1 MGLELIDVHK
11 SYAVRGGGTRHVLRG
26 VNARVGRGEQVGI
39 LGRNGAGKSTLMR
52 ILGGI
57 ETPSRGQVRRTMS
70 ISWPLGYS
78 GAFQGNLSGADNIRF
93 IARIYGRHAERTI
106 GFVEEYAE
114 LGEYL
119 RMPVGIYSS
128 GMRARLAFAVSLAV
142 DFDCYLIDEAVA
154 PGDARFNERFRSAFA
169 ERARRS
175 ALIMVTHSAT
185 TVRTYCR
192 AAAVLDGG
200 ILTFHDDLD
209 EAIATYNAL

>member
-11 SYAVRGGGTRHVLRG
+11 SYAVRGGGRRHVLRG
-26 VNARVGRGEQVGI
+26 INGRVRRGEQVGI

-57 ETPSRGQVRRTMS
+57 ELPTHGRVRRTMS
-70 ISWPLGYS
+70 ISWPLGYA
-78 GAFQGNLSGADNIRF
+78 GGFQGNLSGADNIRF
-93 IARIYGRHAERTI
+93 IARIYGRDAERTI
-106 GFVEEYAE
+106 GAVEEYAE

-119 RMPVGIYSS
+119 RMPGGTYSS
-128 GMRARLAFAVSLAV
+128 GMRARLAFAASLAV

-154 PGDARFNERFRSAFA
+154 PGDARFNERFRNAFA

-175 ALIMVTHSAT
+175 ALILVTHSAT

-192 AAAVLDGG
+192 SAAVLDGG
-200 ILTFHDDLD
+200 TLTFHDDLD